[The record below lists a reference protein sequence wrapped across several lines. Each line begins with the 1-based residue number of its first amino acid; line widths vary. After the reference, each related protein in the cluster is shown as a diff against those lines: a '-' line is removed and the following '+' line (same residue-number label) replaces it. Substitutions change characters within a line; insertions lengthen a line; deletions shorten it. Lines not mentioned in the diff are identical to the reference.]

1 MRYNMVNNS
10 QSRCVGISFYTKG
23 AFFMRKKQFK
33 AESKRLLDLMVN
45 SIYTHKEIFLRE
57 IISNAS
63 DAIDKLCYL
72 SLTDDKVGLK
82 REDFAITIRPDQEAR
97 TLTVSDNGIGMNDTD
112 LEQNLGVIASSGSYK
127 FRREQSEDADTD
139 IIGQFGVGFYAAF
152 MVADHI
158 TVVTKK
164 YGETQAWK
172 WESSGAEGYTV
183 TEAERD
189 AVGTD
194 IIMHIKEDGEEAGE
208 FSRYL
213 EDWTIKSLVKKYSD
227 YIRFPIKMLLPHSVK
242 KPDSPDDKPEYETV
256 YEWETLNSM
265 VPLWQRKKS
274 EVTKEEYDEF
284 YQQRFGEMAPPQ
296 SVISVSAEGAVT
308 YKALLFLPSKV
319 PNLYY
324 TQDFKPGLQLYSA
337 GVMIMDH
344 CQELLPEYFSFVRGV
359 VDSPDL
365 SLNIS
370 RELLQHDRQLKIIS
384 SNLEKKIISEL
395 KKMLSDDRAGY
406 EKFYENFGRAL
417 KVGVLNQ
424 FGEKRES
431 LQELLLFYS
440 STEKKLV
447 TLREYADRMPE
458 SQKYIYYAAGDTLE
472 AIDSLPQTELLKERG
487 TEILYCTDRADEFLA
502 DSLRTYD
509 GKEFRSA
516 VDGDLGLE
524 DEPKPQESES
534 DKECLAFIKETLGDR
549 VDEVKASQKLKSHP
563 VCMTSGDGLTFEMEK
578 YFQAVQPE
586 LSMKAKRILEVNVAH
601 PAFLKLESVRATD
614 PELAKKYAEVLYNQ
628 ALLIAGLPL
637 ADPSG
642 YTDLVCSLWS

>member
-1 MRYNMVNNS
+1 
-10 QSRCVGISFYTKG
+10 
-23 AFFMRKKQFK
+23 MRKKQFK

-82 REDFAITIRPDQEAR
+82 RGDFAITISMDKDAR
-97 TLTVSDNGIGMNDTD
+97 TLTVSDNGIGMSADE
-112 LEQNLGVIASSGSYK
+112 LENNLGVIASSGSFK
-127 FRREQSEDADTD
+127 FRQEQGEEAAGDTD
-139 IIGQFGVGFYAAF
+139 IIGQFGVGFYSAF

-194 IIMHIKEDGEEAGE
+194 IIMHIKPDGEEPGE

-242 KPDSPDDKPEYETV
+242 KPDSPDDKPEYDTV

-308 YKALLFLPSKV
+308 YKALLFIPSKV

-384 SNLEKKIISEL
+384 GNLEKKIIAEL
-395 KKMLSDDRAGY
+395 KKMLTDDRAGY

-458 SQKYIYYAAGDTLE
+458 SQKYIYYAAGDTV
-472 AIDSLPQTELLKERG
+472 ASIDSLPQTELLKERG
-487 TEILYCTDRADEFLA
+487 MEILYCTDRADEFLA

-563 VCMTSGDGLTFEMEK
+563 VCMTSGEGLTFEMEK